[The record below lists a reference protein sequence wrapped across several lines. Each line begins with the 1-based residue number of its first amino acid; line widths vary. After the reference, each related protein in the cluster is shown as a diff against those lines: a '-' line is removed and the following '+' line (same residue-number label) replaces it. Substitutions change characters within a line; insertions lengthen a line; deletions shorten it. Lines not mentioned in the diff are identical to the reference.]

1 MKKFQKVENAPRLRD
16 TLTRGIRK
24 AENRISDC
32 GLRIANWGWGMGRR
46 VRFKA
51 TAARSIL
58 TSPRSNCRAFT
69 LIELLGVM
77 AIIGIL
83 SAVLLPPLISRIED
97 ANTTKEDANLEE
109 IARALVAG
117 IKAQGRI
124 PNPNVNP
131 TASAG
136 WAAMATNYSV
146 LGTNEL
152 ILSIPS
158 STNETVRRY
167 FLSPSLVTFLNGN
180 YTAPARGWATN
191 NFTNG
196 PLYLMLAS
204 VSKDGLLFDSGCTT
218 NANMASNDVLFL
230 QNWAKTNNTAGRVEV
245 NNLNIVGNIFDT
257 SDRWTNRGQFLHV
270 KVVDLKQLFC
280 KVDLTDTAAPEN
292 IAGFTVTTAGTGYP
306 PSSTVNVSFGNN
318 ILAFAVTPEDT
329 FADNTHR
336 PTNGTYE
343 SGEKYLGDR
352 NTNGVADSEDFEDGV
367 ANGIYDTA
375 DTLNDNNGDGIYSL
389 SGGILTNT
397 VITFSKYADC
407 NTRRSSPLVLN
418 IPGGAASFTAPVS
431 PNAPTYDLISTTAGS
446 GNFATQTVSIYVIKG
461 SSINLFNGTGV
472 IDKSVVIQS
481 DVQYRYFNNSW
492 TRVD

>member
-1 MKKFQKVENAPRLRD
+1 MKKFQKAENAPRLRD

-24 AENRISDC
+24 AENRISDF
-32 GLRIANWGWGMGRR
+32 GLRIGRR

-51 TAARSIL
+51 TAARSIF

-180 YTAPARGWATN
+180 YTAPARGWSTN

-245 NNLNIVGNIFDT
+245 NNLNIVGNISDT

-318 ILAFAVTPEDT
+318 TLAFGTTPGDTYVDEPHLPKNGKYDFGEAFVDENGNGVYDTDTLDT
-329 FADNTHR
+329 FQD
-336 PTNGTYE
+336 GT
-343 SGEKYLGDR
+343 
-352 NTNGVADSEDFEDGV
+352 
-367 ANGIYDTA
+367 ANGIYDTS

-397 VITFSKYADC
+397 VPALSKYADY
-407 NTRRSSPLVLN
+407 NTRHGFTTNNQISP
-418 IPGGAASFTAPVS
+418 GTALFSAFGS
-431 PNAPTYDLISTTAGS
+431 PAAPTYDL
-446 GNFATQTVSIYVIKG
+446 N
-461 SSINLFNGTGV
+461 
-472 IDKSVVIQS
+472 
-481 DVQYRYFNNSW
+481 
-492 TRVD
+492 